1 MSNTIYTSKHFTR
14 HGQASAT
21 PVAGVPG
28 PAGAVGPQ
36 GAVGPVGARGPQGEP
51 GVGIVAAKLEAGKL
65 IFTLSNGTTL
75 DAGNLLELIK
85 GVMPAAPAVAQP
97 APTVR
102 AVGAARPPV

>member
-21 PVAGVPG
+21 PVASVPG
-28 PAGAVGPQ
+28 PAGA
-36 GAVGPVGARGPQGEP
+36 VGARGPQGEP